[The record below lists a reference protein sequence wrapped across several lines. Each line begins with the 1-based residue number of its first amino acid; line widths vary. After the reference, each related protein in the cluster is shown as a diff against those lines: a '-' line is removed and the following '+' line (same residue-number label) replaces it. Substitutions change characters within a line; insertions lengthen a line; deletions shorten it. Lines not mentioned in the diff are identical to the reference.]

1 MDIRRMDDPISVS
14 PQIKLENA
22 HKLSALGFESII
34 CNRPDGEEAAQPA
47 TADICQAA
55 MGAGLDF
62 RHIPVVESKITDNDI
77 ALFRPALID
86 LPKSILAY
94 CRSGARSATLWAL
107 SMVETAS
114 IEHVM
119 ATAGEWL
126 ASHELKGEAG

>member
-22 HKLSALGFESII
+22 HKLSALGFEFII